1 MLVHLLEKVDKYV
14 VLVHFSILFIF
25 SLIYHYNKELFIG
38 HINENSDN
46 NIQDK
51 SKVFDNLSDNGYI
64 NSLYFSAVVHTTT
77 GFGRIYPVN
86 IKAKIVVILHIMSV
100 FSTLLIL

>member
-1 MLVHLLEKVDKYV
+1 MLIHLLHKVDKYV
-14 VLVHFSILFIF
+14 LLLHLGILFIF

-46 NIQDK
+46 AIEDK

-86 IKAKIVVILHIMSV
+86 IKAKIVVFLHIMIV
-100 FSTLLIL
+100 FSSILIL